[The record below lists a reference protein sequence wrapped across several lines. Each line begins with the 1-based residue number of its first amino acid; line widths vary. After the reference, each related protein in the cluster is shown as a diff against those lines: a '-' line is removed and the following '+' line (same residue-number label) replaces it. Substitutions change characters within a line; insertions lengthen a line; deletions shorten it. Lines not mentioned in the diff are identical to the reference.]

1 MPLNCV
7 GYSSPALSGEIKL
20 PSRYS
25 NINHI
30 GQGSTCVVLK
40 AHDTFLD
47 RIVAIKFMRPEL
59 NDFNSV
65 RRFQQEAKVMSAFRM
80 NHLPV
85 VLDFGLSPCGRP
97 YMVMELVQGT
107 SLKNV
112 LAEQGRLDA
121 ELAIEIT
128 IQILTALEHAHER
141 GIVHRDLKSHNVM
154 VSWDDE
160 DKPFVKVVDFGL
172 AIGINLPCHITA
184 AGAALGTPSYM
195 SPEQAQGRVTD
206 ARSDIYSLG
215 CVLYEM
221 LSGETPFVTNSVTET
236 LNAHINETAPRLGFI
251 PGVDDRVQVELRSI
265 VAACLAKRPENRF
278 SSAKQLRVTLTELA
292 HHLRKY
298 REENADE
305 VGLQLQQRESKTD
318 SIMKSKPYFS
328 TGVASFAGREGNV
341 AKLQLALAVVAVM
354 FFTSVV
360 MLFCQPATSA
370 HQSVATTSVQP
381 DGGFYGSSYL
391 AFPMAK
397 DVDVVSLGDAIRDS
411 YISEEQK

>member
-7 GYSSPALSGEIKL
+7 GYSSPALTGEIKL

-30 GQGSTCVVLK
+30 GQGTTCVVLR

-107 SLKNV
+107 SLRDV

-154 VSWDDE
+154 VSWDD

-172 AIGINLPCHITA
+172 AIGINRPCHITA
-184 AGAALGTPSYM
+184 AGAALGTPSCM

-251 PGVDDRVQVELRSI
+251 PGVDDRVQTELRSI

-318 SIMKSKPYFS
+318 SMMKSKPYSS
-328 TGVASFAGREGNV
+328 TGVASSASREGNV
-341 AKLQLALAVVAVM
+341 SKLQLALAVVAVM

-360 MLFCQPATSA
+360 MLSCQPATSA
-370 HQSVATTSVQP
+370 HQSVAATSVQAD
-381 DGGFYGSSYL
+381 DGFSGSSYL
-391 AFPMAK
+391 AFPIAK
-397 DVDVVSLGDAIRDS
+397 DVDVVSLGGAIRDS
-411 YISEEQK
+411 FISEEQK